1 MLKYSCTILQYIS
14 HVQQK
19 INILLYMIKKIKLIS
34 SHVRSKKSPLS
45 LKEITFDFYH
55 DRYLYWLIRKKYI
68 RFFFFSIALLCH
80 PALPLAACSE
90 TVGFFPPLCG
100 FIFNNCITKA
110 IEITSS
116 TVLQLFTHT
125 HARAHTLD
133 YQVRVGVTADFSNAP
148 CGFCHNQ
155 ATLPEMKWRHRFAA

>member
-55 DRYLYWLIRKKYI
+55 EILILTDKKKIYD
-68 RFFFFSIALLCH
+68 FFFHSPSSSSCPTPGSMLRQSRL
-80 PALPLAACSE
+80 
-90 TVGFFPPLCG
+90 GFFPPLWLY
-100 FIFNNCITKA
+100 F
-110 IEITSS
+110 
-116 TVLQLFTHT
+116 
-125 HARAHTLD
+125 
-133 YQVRVGVTADFSNAP
+133 
-148 CGFCHNQ
+148 
-155 ATLPEMKWRHRFAA
+155 